1 MKKDKETTF
10 ESVSIIEEIENQLEE
25 ILSRK
30 KESIEKDLEEKIKR
44 EKEEAQKRI
53 QAIEAELSEEKQTL
67 STYRALFA
75 EFEEKKQEIKTQIK
89 DHLARAIELQSQI
102 ENMTAQTMNELKVV
116 SELNQELEKLHHEAL
131 EKATSLKKTLEE
143 KYGIVAELPES
154 NGDTE
159 VGVDLKRELMK
170 LKKIKELLES
180 NEVYLEPLEK
190 ESQKEEVEETEEL
203 VKEEELK
210 EEVEAGGEINQEVEI
225 KEKEEVEKEEEV
237 KTEAEEEVVKPKGEE
252 IEEKEEVLEAEL
264 SAETEEQKKEE
275 VVAEEV
281 KDEEKPAQGSGLE
294 DIYNLLEKYRQE
306 EKIEGNGT
314 ISFYEYE
321 GKIIVDSEYLVSKM
335 SEYVE
340 EAKKLYIKLSQTES
354 PREQFF
360 VKQDIIRFQEELRK
374 MMLGVVELCEKE
386 SCNLPEFTSKI
397 INKEVIKD
405 ILERVTLG
413 NWSNQEDFAAFDM
426 YAREIKNA
434 FNSVL
439 TPPEKYLEAI
449 HRELTS

>member
-1 MKKDKETTF
+1 MKKEKETTF

-30 KESIEKDLEEKIKR
+30 KESIEKELEEKIRR

-53 QAIEAELSEEKQTL
+53 QAIEEELSEEKQTL

-159 VGVDLKRELMK
+159 VGVDLKRELLK

-190 ESQKEEVEETEEL
+190 EGPESTSEEREETVKEEVETEFEAD
-203 VKEEELK
+203 
-210 EEVEAGGEINQEVEI
+210 EEVKLAAESEE
-225 KEKEEVEKEEEV
+225 KEKEEEEEEV
-237 KTEAEEEVVKPKGEE
+237 KAGAEEVFLEDVGEE
-252 IEEKEEVLEAEL
+252 IEVEKEVLEAEL
-264 SAETEEQKKEE
+264 SAEVEEQKGEE
-275 VVAEEV
+275 VGTEEV
-281 KDEEKPAQGSGLE
+281 KEEEKPTQGSGLE
-294 DIYNLLEKYRQE
+294 DIYNLLEKYRKE

-314 ISFYEYE
+314 ISFYENE

-386 SCNLPEFTSKI
+386 SCNLPEFTSEI

-449 HRELTS
+449 HRELTR

>member
-1 MKKDKETTF
+1 MKKEKETTF

-30 KESIEKDLEEKIKR
+30 KESIEKELEEKIRR

-53 QAIEAELSEEKQTL
+53 QAIEEELSEEKQTL

-75 EFEEKKQEIKTQIK
+75 EFEEKKQAIKTQIK

-159 VGVDLKRELMK
+159 VGVDLKRELLK

-190 ESQKEEVEETEEL
+190 EGPESTSEEREETVKEEVETEFEAD
-203 VKEEELK
+203 
-210 EEVEAGGEINQEVEI
+210 EEVKLAAESEE
-225 KEKEEVEKEEEV
+225 KEKEEEEEEV
-237 KTEAEEEVVKPKGEE
+237 KAGAEEVFLEDVGEE
-252 IEEKEEVLEAEL
+252 IEVEKEVLEAEL
-264 SAETEEQKKEE
+264 SAEVEEQKGEE
-275 VVAEEV
+275 VGTEEV
-281 KDEEKPAQGSGLE
+281 KEEEKPTQGSGLE
-294 DIYNLLEKYRQE
+294 DIYNLLEKYRKE

-314 ISFYEYE
+314 ISFYENE

-386 SCNLPEFTSKI
+386 SCNLPEFTSEI

-449 HRELTS
+449 HRELTR

>member
-1 MKKDKETTF
+1 MKKEKETTF

-30 KESIEKDLEEKIKR
+30 KESIEKELEEKIRR

-53 QAIEAELSEEKQTL
+53 QAIEEELSEEKQTL

-159 VGVDLKRELMK
+159 VGVDLKRELLK

-190 ESQKEEVEETEEL
+190 EGPESTSEEREETVKEEVETEFEAD
-203 VKEEELK
+203 
-210 EEVEAGGEINQEVEI
+210 EEVKLAAESEE
-225 KEKEEVEKEEEV
+225 KEKEEEEEEV
-237 KTEAEEEVVKPKGEE
+237 KAGAEEVVMEDMGEE
-252 IEEKEEVLEAEL
+252 IEVEKEVLEAEL
-264 SAETEEQKKEE
+264 SAEVKEQKGEE
-275 VVAEEV
+275 VGTEEV
-281 KDEEKPAQGSGLE
+281 KEEEKPAQGSGLE
-294 DIYNLLEKYRQE
+294 DIYNLLEKYRKE

-314 ISFYEYE
+314 ISFYENE

-386 SCNLPEFTSKI
+386 SCNLPEFTSEI

-449 HRELTS
+449 HRELTR

>member
-1 MKKDKETTF
+1 MKKEKETTF

-30 KESIEKDLEEKIKR
+30 KESIEKELEEKIRR

-53 QAIEAELSEEKQTL
+53 QAIEEELSEEKQTL

-159 VGVDLKRELMK
+159 VGVDLKRELLK

-190 ESQKEEVEETEEL
+190 EGPESTSEEREETVKEEVETEFEAD
-203 VKEEELK
+203 
-210 EEVEAGGEINQEVEI
+210 EEVKLAAESEE
-225 KEKEEVEKEEEV
+225 KEKEEEEEEV
-237 KTEAEEEVVKPKGEE
+237 KAAAEEVVMEDMGEE
-252 IEEKEEVLEAEL
+252 IEVEKEVLEAEL
-264 SAETEEQKKEE
+264 SAEVEEQKGEE
-275 VVAEEV
+275 VGTEEV
-281 KDEEKPAQGSGLE
+281 KEEEKPAQGSGLE
-294 DIYNLLEKYRQE
+294 DIYNLLEKYRKE

-314 ISFYEYE
+314 ISFYENE

-386 SCNLPEFTSKI
+386 SCNLPEFTSEI

-449 HRELTS
+449 HRELTR

>member
-1 MKKDKETTF
+1 MKKEKETTF

-30 KESIEKDLEEKIKR
+30 KESIEKELEEKIRR

-53 QAIEAELSEEKQTL
+53 QAIEEELSEEKQTL

-131 EKATSLKKTLEE
+131 EKAASLKKTLEE

-159 VGVDLKRELMK
+159 VGVDLKRELLK

-190 ESQKEEVEETEEL
+190 EGPESTSEEREETVKEEVETEFEAD
-203 VKEEELK
+203 
-210 EEVEAGGEINQEVEI
+210 EEVKLAAESEE
-225 KEKEEVEKEEEV
+225 KEKEEEEEEV
-237 KTEAEEEVVKPKGEE
+237 KAGAEEVVLEDVGEK
-252 IEEKEEVLEAEL
+252 IEVEKEVLEAEL
-264 SAETEEQKKEE
+264 SAEVEEQKGEE
-275 VVAEEV
+275 VGTEEV
-281 KDEEKPAQGSGLE
+281 KEEEKPTQGSGLE
-294 DIYNLLEKYRQE
+294 DIYNLLEKYRKE

-314 ISFYEYE
+314 ISFYENE

-386 SCNLPEFTSKI
+386 SCNLPEFTSEI

-449 HRELTS
+449 HRELTR

>member
-1 MKKDKETTF
+1 MKKEKETTF

-30 KESIEKDLEEKIKR
+30 KESIEKELEEKIRR

-53 QAIEAELSEEKQTL
+53 QAIEEELSEEKQTL

-159 VGVDLKRELMK
+159 VGVDLKRELLK

-190 ESQKEEVEETEEL
+190 EGPESTSEEREETVKEEVETEFEAD
-203 VKEEELK
+203 
-210 EEVEAGGEINQEVEI
+210 EEVKLAAESEE
-225 KEKEEVEKEEEV
+225 KEKEEEEEEV
-237 KTEAEEEVVKPKGEE
+237 KAGAEEVVLEDVGEK
-252 IEEKEEVLEAEL
+252 IEVEKEVLEAEL
-264 SAETEEQKKEE
+264 SAEVKEQKGEE
-275 VVAEEV
+275 VGTEEV
-281 KDEEKPAQGSGLE
+281 KEEEKPAQGSGLE
-294 DIYNLLEKYRQE
+294 DIYNLLEKYRKE

-314 ISFYEYE
+314 ISFYENE

-386 SCNLPEFTSKI
+386 SCNLPEFTSEI

-449 HRELTS
+449 HRELTR

>member
-1 MKKDKETTF
+1 MKKEKETTF

-30 KESIEKDLEEKIKR
+30 KESIEKELEEKIRR

-53 QAIEAELSEEKQTL
+53 QAIEEELSEEKQTL

-159 VGVDLKRELMK
+159 VGVDLKRELLK

-190 ESQKEEVEETEEL
+190 EGPESTSEEREETVKEEVETEFEAD
-203 VKEEELK
+203 
-210 EEVEAGGEINQEVEI
+210 EEVKLAAESEE
-225 KEKEEVEKEEEV
+225 KEKEEEEEEV
-237 KTEAEEEVVKPKGEE
+237 KAAAEEVVMKDMGEE
-252 IEEKEEVLEAEL
+252 IEVEKEVLEAEL
-264 SAETEEQKKEE
+264 SVEVEEQKGEE
-275 VVAEEV
+275 VGTEEV
-281 KDEEKPAQGSGLE
+281 KEEEKPAQGSGLE
-294 DIYNLLEKYRQE
+294 DIYNLLEKYRKE

-314 ISFYEYE
+314 ISFYENE

-386 SCNLPEFTSKI
+386 SCNLPEFTSEI

-449 HRELTS
+449 HRELTR

>member
-1 MKKDKETTF
+1 MKKEKETTF

-30 KESIEKDLEEKIKR
+30 KESIEKELEEKIRR

-53 QAIEAELSEEKQTL
+53 QAIEEELSEEKQTL

-75 EFEEKKQEIKTQIK
+75 EFEEKKQAIKTQIK

-159 VGVDLKRELMK
+159 VGVDLKRELLK

-190 ESQKEEVEETEEL
+190 EGPESTSEEREETVKEEVETEFEAD
-203 VKEEELK
+203 
-210 EEVEAGGEINQEVEI
+210 EEVKLAAESEE
-225 KEKEEVEKEEEV
+225 KEKEEEEEEV
-237 KTEAEEEVVKPKGEE
+237 KAGAEEVFLEDVGEE
-252 IEEKEEVLEAEL
+252 IEVEKEVLEAEL
-264 SAETEEQKKEE
+264 SAEVKEQKGEE
-275 VVAEEV
+275 VGTEEV
-281 KDEEKPAQGSGLE
+281 KEEEKPTQGSGLE
-294 DIYNLLEKYRQE
+294 DIYNLLEKYRKE

-314 ISFYEYE
+314 ISFYENE

-386 SCNLPEFTSKI
+386 SCNLPEFTSEI

-449 HRELTS
+449 HRELTR

>member
-1 MKKDKETTF
+1 MKKEKETTF

-30 KESIEKDLEEKIKR
+30 KESIEKELEEKIRR

-53 QAIEAELSEEKQTL
+53 QAIEEELSEEKQTL

-75 EFEEKKQEIKTQIK
+75 EFEERKQEIKTQIK

-159 VGVDLKRELMK
+159 VGVDLKRELLK

-190 ESQKEEVEETEEL
+190 EGPESTSEEREETVKEEVETEFEAD
-203 VKEEELK
+203 
-210 EEVEAGGEINQEVEI
+210 EEVKLAAESEE
-225 KEKEEVEKEEEV
+225 KEKEEEEEEV
-237 KTEAEEEVVKPKGEE
+237 KAGAEEVVMEDMGEE
-252 IEEKEEVLEAEL
+252 IEVEKEVLEAEL
-264 SAETEEQKKEE
+264 SAEVEEQKGEE
-275 VVAEEV
+275 VGTEEV
-281 KDEEKPAQGSGLE
+281 KEEEKPAQGSGLE
-294 DIYNLLEKYRQE
+294 DIYNLLEKYRKE

-314 ISFYEYE
+314 ISFYENE

-386 SCNLPEFTSKI
+386 SCNLPEFTSEI

-449 HRELTS
+449 HRELTR

>member
-1 MKKDKETTF
+1 MKKEKETTF

-30 KESIEKDLEEKIKR
+30 KESIEKELEEKIRR

-53 QAIEAELSEEKQTL
+53 QAIEEELSEEKQTL

-159 VGVDLKRELMK
+159 VGVDLKRELLK

-190 ESQKEEVEETEEL
+190 EGPESTSEEREETVKEEVETEFEAD
-203 VKEEELK
+203 
-210 EEVEAGGEINQEVEI
+210 EEVKLAAESEA
-225 KEKEEVEKEEEV
+225 KEKEEEEQEV
-237 KTEAEEEVVKPKGEE
+237 KAGAEEVVLEDVGEK
-252 IEEKEEVLEAEL
+252 IEVEKEVLEAEL
-264 SAETEEQKKEE
+264 SAEVKEQKGEE
-275 VVAEEV
+275 VGTEEV
-281 KDEEKPAQGSGLE
+281 KEEEKPAQGSGLE
-294 DIYNLLEKYRQE
+294 DIYNLLEKYRKE

-314 ISFYEYE
+314 ISFYENE

-386 SCNLPEFTSKI
+386 SCNLPEFTSEI

-449 HRELTS
+449 HRELTR